1 MLCIGISSA
10 VKTADTL
17 CVIIGIVLGTVLG
30 KLLNIEGRLD
40 GAGKF
45 LRRKLIRG
53 DSNNRFT
60 EGFVTASVLYCVGAM
75 SITGAMEAGLNRNDS
90 ILVSKGVID
99 GVTKTKIKAGNML
112 PAIFL
117 PVMYVPLVEWISG
130 LINGLS

>member
-1 MLCIGISSA
+1 MLGE
-10 VKTADTL
+10 
-17 CVIIGIVLGTVLG
+17 
-30 KLLNIEGRLD
+30 LLNIEGRLD

-117 PVMYVPLVEWISG
+117 PVMYVPLAEWISG